1 MSIFCLNLRR
11 FPYPG
16 TAALY
21 LCPRVLGPCLWLCL
35 QESLAHSWGCG
46 LQVIRLAVH
55 RVLPDFKNCTISCI
69 LSHIITTSPVIL
81 SCRCRISLLCVGHL
95 RILHE
100 IGTSLPSPRP
110 PLSLSMSTMVSIELA
125 IMLAKS
131 PNQSLCR
138 RQAFR
143 EKRQSCWEKRQSCR
157 EKRQSWREKRQSSPA
172 ETSMASTMGRCRLVS
187 RL

>member
-1 MSIFCLNLRR
+1 MFLEKKEMRNVPMSIFCLNLRR

-35 QESLAHSWGCG
+35 QESPAHSWGCG

-95 RILHE
+95 RILPGAPPRDAGLGSGVSQPLALHAAFQTPAPSSHQAHGHQQHE
-100 IGTSLPSPRP
+100 TNF
-110 PLSLSMSTMVSIELA
+110 LA
-125 IMLAKS
+125 AL
-131 PNQSLCR
+131 
-138 RQAFR
+138 
-143 EKRQSCWEKRQSCR
+143 
-157 EKRQSWREKRQSSPA
+157 
-172 ETSMASTMGRCRLVS
+172 
-187 RL
+187 